1 MPRSQAVLHSVSPSP
16 VVSDNFNRGND
27 ASNMGSAQTGQA
39 WSVISGTWGIL
50 GNTGYK
56 SATDL
61 LDEIVVIESGVARC
75 TITIAKC
82 TFAIASRNAG
92 LVWRHNGLTGLSAN
106 WYQAKW
112 NGTTNTF
119 TIERWDSGILG
130 ATLVSV
136 GAISAPVDNVFIL
149 IVGNTYSV
157 YQDGVFLA
165 TVTDATYPTN
175 TKHGFMSGLSNGP
188 LIDNYKVTPL
198 E

>member
-1 MPRSQAVLHSVSPSP
+1 MNILLVIIDIVGAFAFLGASYFAFQNYERLKEASQLWLYYGAASITAWLWALSVM
-16 VVSDNFNRGND
+16 VN
-27 ASNMGSAQTGQA
+27 
-39 WSVISGTWGIL
+39 
-50 GNTGYK
+50 
-56 SATDL
+56 
-61 LDEIVVIESGVARC
+61 EIVVIESGVARC